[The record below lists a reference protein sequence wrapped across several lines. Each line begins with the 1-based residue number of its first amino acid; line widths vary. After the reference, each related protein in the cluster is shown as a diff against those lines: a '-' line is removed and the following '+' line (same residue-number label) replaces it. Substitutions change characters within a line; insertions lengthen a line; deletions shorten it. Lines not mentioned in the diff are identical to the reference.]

1 MLRHA
6 IPPTGSFSQV
16 PNHLI
21 RHPRL
26 SADALRLLL
35 WQLSLP
41 ADARDSL
48 SKTAEKAGLGKCAFL
63 RAKRQLKA
71 EGHLHEWR
79 TQGDRG
85 RWETVQLVSSTPLSA
100 EEAVVVRDGEPAGG
114 NPAGASPAVGEPTRR
129 AVGRHPGQDPG
140 DNTSNPPAPEAGEA
154 GEVGDGD
161 PAAQFV
167 AGLPELDARLRIPR
181 SMVAEL
187 AARVRDWFGRG
198 HTAASLWQHIRR
210 NLPGRLGWIERPGGL
225 LRYVL
230 ADVPPVAVAEAVHI
244 PVQRQAPVPRVSR
257 MRECEGDG
265 HVQATLF
272 LPGGDDET
280 LCGACRA

>member
-6 IPPTGSFSQV
+6 ISPTGSFSQV

-48 SKTAEKAGLGKCAFL
+48 SRTAEKAGLGKCAFL

-71 EGHLHEWR
+71 EGLVHEWR
-79 TQGDRG
+79 MQGERG
-85 RWETVQLVSSTPLSA
+85 RWETVQLVSGVPLSA
-100 EEAVVVRDGEPAGG
+100 EEAIAVRDGGPRAEPAGAA
-114 NPAGASPAVGEPTRR
+114 PAAGEPTRPE
-129 AVGRHPGQDPG
+129 VGRHPGEDPG
-140 DNTSNPPAPEAGEA
+140 GNTSNPPAPPEPG
-154 GEVGDGD
+154 GGDD
-161 PAAQFV
+161 EAAQFV
-167 AGLPELDARLRIPR
+167 AGISELDSRLRIPR
-181 SMVAEL
+181 AMVAEL
-187 AARVRDWFGRG
+187 VGRVREWFAHG
-198 HTAASLWQHIRR
+198 HTAHSLWQCIRR
-210 NLPGRLGWIERPGGL
+210 QLPGRTGWIERPGGL

-230 ADVPPVAVAEAVHI
+230 AEIQPAPPVVRAAPEARAASVSRVA
-244 PVQRQAPVPRVSR
+244 R
-257 MRECEGDG
+257 MRECEGER

-272 LPGGDDET
+272 LPVGDEE
-280 LCGACRA
+280 LCGRCRA